1 MLRNAFQMEFI
12 EYIHLFILSVKFN
25 STMGSNIIY
34 LLSYV
39 KFLLLKFML
48 MLSEFQSRIQK
59 ISALQP
65 KILLNNHFRPY
76 QHFSS
81 VSIYFCFFSFYMYL
95 ASALRLNLYFVFS
108 RCGQHFFRILI
119 KIFLFKFSTKLKKKQ
134 IINESNNK
142 TGSRAIFFS
151 KRCLYFNIKLI

>member
-1 MLRNAFQMEFI
+1 MKFI
-12 EYIHLFILSVKFN
+12 EYIHLFIFSVKFN
-25 STMGSNIIY
+25 SNMGSNIIY
-34 LLSYV
+34 LLSNV

-81 VSIYFCFFSFYMYL
+81 VSIYFCFSPFTCIQCFEVEFIFCFLKMRT
-95 ASALRLNLYFVFS
+95 A
-108 RCGQHFFRILI
+108 FFRILI
-119 KIFLFKFSTKLKKKQ
+119 KIIFFKFSTKLKKKQ
-134 IINESNNK
+134 IINVSNNK
-142 TGSRAIFFS
+142 TGSRAIFFFL
-151 KRCLYFNIKLI
+151 KRDVCTLILS

>member
-1 MLRNAFQMEFI
+1 MLRNAFQMKFI

-81 VSIYFCFFSFYMYL
+81 VSISFWSFLLLFSQCFEVEFIFCFLKMRT
-95 ASALRLNLYFVFS
+95 A
-108 RCGQHFFRILI
+108 FFRILI
-119 KIFLFKFSTKLKKKQ
+119 KIILFKISTKLKKKQ